1 MMSLLQKV
9 GFLQYFLT
17 EIKENPKAR
26 EHRWTVFVFNNFVDS
41 FAEDHINIVKVNAKA
56 WRRLI

>member
-1 MMSLLQKV
+1 M
-9 GFLQYFLT
+9 
-17 EIKENPKAR
+17 

-56 WRRLI
+56 WRRLIWRDTFSMWKGGIMCTV